1 MQFLECAS
9 FIMTPSISQR
19 FVRSPASGG
28 VLSTGTRLPR
38 ERNFLTL
45 LCVSSFLVRLLV
57 GGVIYFA
64 GYTGY
69 FAADATSYDAIG
81 WIIARSW
88 AGDLQN
94 PKPIFLNLSN
104 LGLHGM
110 YYWVAG
116 IYSVIGHMFFTAV
129 VIQIVIISFTPL
141 LVYLIAREV
150 YGSIKVAKVASLL
163 VAFLPCMVIWSCS
176 LLKDPIVVFLLCI
189 TVFCTLKTQRRTQFR
204 YLLPG
209 AAAMMLIY
217 PIRGYV
223 FYFILLSV
231 VGALLL
237 ARFGRGVSI
246 TKYFVRIGG
255 IAFIGATLFFL
266 DFDRIAGQQAK
277 LNVFEMMQLSRSD
290 LAHRAASGYEEK
302 ADISTIG
309 AAIAFLPRGVIYL
322 LFAPFPWQIGS
333 TRQMLAIPD
342 TVLWYGLFPFCLS
355 GLVYT
360 LRRHLRDTV
369 IVLLFVAQLTF
380 FYAIFIGNIG
390 TAHRQ
395 RTQVLVFYLI
405 FAAVGLVCWR
415 QRKRGPGGTIADSR
429 G

>member
-1 MQFLECAS
+1 MPPS
-9 FIMTPSISQR
+9 FSTSTRS
-19 FVRSPASGG
+19 VRHPTSGEFPR
-28 VLSTGTRLPR
+28 TGTRSR
-38 ERNFLTL
+38 GERNFLTGL
-45 LCVSSFLVRLLV
+45 YVASFAIRLLV
-57 GGVIYFA
+57 GGAIYLA

-116 IYSVIGHMFFTAV
+116 IYSVIGHAFFAAV
-129 VIQIVIISFTPL
+129 VIQIAVISFTPL
-141 LVYLIAREV
+141 LIYMIAREV
-150 YGSIKVAKVASLL
+150 YSSIKVAKAASLL
-163 VAFLPCMVIWSCS
+163 VAFLPCMVIWSSS

-237 ARFGRGVSI
+237 SRFGRGVSV
-246 TKYFVRIGG
+246 TNYFVRVGG
-255 IAFIGATLFFL
+255 IAFIAVTLFFL
-266 DFDRIAGQQAK
+266 DFDSIAGQQAR
-277 LNVFEMMQLSRSD
+277 LNVFEMMQSSRSD

-309 AAIAFLPRGVIYL
+309 AAMAFLPKGIIYL
-322 LFAPFPWQIGS
+322 LFAPFPWQTGS

-342 TVLWYGLFPFCLS
+342 TLLWYGLFPFCLS

-360 LRRHLRDTV
+360 LRRHLRDT
-369 IVLLFVAQLTF
+369 IIILLFVAQLTF

-395 RTQVLVFYLI
+395 RTQILVFYLI
-405 FAAVGLVCWR
+405 FAAVGLVSWR
-415 QRKRGPGGTIADSR
+415 QRKRGRGTIADSSA
-429 G
+429 